1 MSANKGNMKKRI
13 INFGCSH
20 AAGVEIA
27 GRIEQKKLGGDTHL
41 QEHMIKHPDN
51 IELNFG
57 NLVAKH
63 FNRDFRITAR
73 PGNSNR
79 HIYHDAISTD
89 IQPGDICLLSWTYFG
104 RDIGS
109 ILPTMMKV

>member
-1 MSANKGNMKKRI
+1 M
-13 INFGCSH
+13 C
-20 AAGVEIA
+20 
-27 GRIEQKKLGGDTHL
+27 
-41 QEHMIKHPDN
+41 DN

-104 RDIGS
+104 RDIWFNPSDDDES
-109 ILPTMMKV
+109 INHCHFDRIHTMVVLTGKQLPLESMAEHPFIKNNKSIT